1 MESDSVKDLA
11 KVLSGQRAWARIV
24 GGRAIADGSMEG
36 DKLRT
41 LQFEVSELLV
51 LSSS

>member
-1 MESDSVKDLA
+1 MESNSVKDLA

-36 DKLRT
+36 DKLEHFRP
-41 LQFEVSELLV
+41 SLLF
-51 LSSS
+51 